1 MPPALDRGTDTA
13 PGTGRAA
20 HNDMPG
26 TVVRVSDI
34 GTFDRSTLLQIVQA
48 SYALNGAL
56 YAAGSALSGWAGG

>member
-1 MPPALDRGTDTA
+1 MVTDVPRRNAHRPLRKADQNNITTTA
-13 PGTGRAA
+13 PRPLQ
-20 HNDMPG
+20 N
-26 TVVRVSDI
+26 